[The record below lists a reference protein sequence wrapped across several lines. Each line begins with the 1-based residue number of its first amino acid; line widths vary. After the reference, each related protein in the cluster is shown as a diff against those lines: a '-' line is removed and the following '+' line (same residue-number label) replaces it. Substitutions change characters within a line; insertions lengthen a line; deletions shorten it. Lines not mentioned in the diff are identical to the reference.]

1 MSVGCCNI
9 SGVKYI
15 SENGEMISSVFQKH
29 YGVSAILTN
38 SEEVNM
44 FTHKPM
50 PIKLIH
56 VNGQSSKFCMCSCH
70 KVGIYMDH

>member
-15 SENGEMISSVFQKH
+15 NENGEMIQSVFQKH
-29 YGVSAILTN
+29 YGVSASLSD
-38 SEEVNM
+38 SEEINM
-44 FTHKPM
+44 FTQKPVH
-50 PIKLIH
+50 IKLIH
-56 VNGQSSKFCMCSCH
+56 IDDQTSKFCMCGCH

>member
-1 MSVGCCNI
+1 MIVGCCNI

-15 SENGEMISSVFQKH
+15 SENGEMIQSVFQKH
-29 YGVSAILTN
+29 YGVSASLSD
-38 SEEVNM
+38 SEEINM
-44 FTHKPM
+44 FTQKTV

-56 VNGQSSKFCMCSCH
+56 VNGSSSKFCMCGCH